1 MRSTLECLDGS
12 YEHAIFATYS
22 INLRFFEEW
31 VLPLLRAAGARN
43 VTILADEAQ
52 LGVALEDRSL
62 RSIGRSYQVVSVRL
76 GPGAFHPKLFL
87 LAGEE
92 GTRACVSSANLTVD
106 GQLRNVESAIAFD
119 SSVPEHRQPIADL
132 ASFVRTITERA
143 APADSAEAIMA
154 ALAAIDA
161 MPEERPVGALR
172 VVHNL
177 ERPLIDLFPAGG
189 LTAVTPYADSG
200 EAARELAARGD
211 LSVITDASSFAAPES
226 FFEGSWSVF
235 ALDFERRRLHGK
247 AYWGDG
253 ESWLLLGSP
262 NLSRQ
267 ALLQTA
273 TQANTEL
280 AVVLQPHEPRLAEP
294 PGAPADDAQLA
305 HDAPSRL
312 ALGHAAEAVAEAEAG
327 SFNAW
332 EDERA
337 IVTDGLPP
345 GATLEYWY
353 GGAWQPLGPLVGD
366 RIVPPQDVRPYL
378 IRWVSERG
386 QVRQAIVHRT
396 DQLRIHRLRPR
407 TTSRA
412 ADVVTTLPLDLAGV
426 QALESVLRDL
436 YLLGSLA
443 DSEGDR
449 EHVRERIQEREE
461 EETTSGLGEWVP
473 ARPEDEPRVPDIYR
487 RSWQNQPDALLALI
501 RGALRLE
508 SVIATPEEEWDVFE
522 ESLDFDAADREA
534 EEGESEE
541 TPAQPSPVQVE
552 RSVLSRY
559 RNSLVHLLRR
569 GTDFIAD
576 VSDPALADLGFQ
588 AILGLHERIERS
600 PVEVEGRM
608 ETLVEEDELLRQKL
622 ALLNAYLRER
632 AGREPLC
639 LATARV
645 HLAKCLAARPAW
657 TPLEW
662 EQLETLAFQSGA
674 LILAS
679 DDYAAAAAADAGESL
694 ADVSE
699 RLRPYADRAAWDG
712 YLVQADEILDNAD
725 IRTEPFIWVE
735 GQEWIESLENSPAWK
750 LIGYGAVAGFR
761 DRQPYAVL
769 VRNSLP
775 RSNHLAHLL
784 ICDPA
789 THRLHELF
797 LRAAD
802 RRWLSRQ
809 YRPVNEGDVDDAG
822 KFGAEGLLQAGAD
835 RTSFEEV
842 TGFDGVVGQLL
853 VAAESERTASA

>member
-1 MRSTLECLDGS
+1 MRSTLECIDGG
-12 YEHAIFATYS
+12 YEHAVFTTYS

-31 VLPLLRAAGARN
+31 VLPLLRTGGVRN
-43 VTILADEAQ
+43 ITVLADEAQ

-119 SSVPEHRQPIADL
+119 SSVAEHRQPIADL
-132 ASFVRTITERA
+132 ASFIRAVTERA
-143 APADSAEAIMA
+143 APAHSAEAIMA

-161 MPEERPVGALR
+161 MPEERPIGSLR

-177 ERPLIDLFPAGG
+177 ERSLVDLFPAGG

-200 EAARELAARGD
+200 EAARELAARGS
-211 LSVITDASSFAAPES
+211 LNVITDASSFAAPES
-226 FFEGSWSVF
+226 FFEGSWHVF

-247 AYWGDG
+247 AYWGQG

-294 PGAPADDAQLA
+294 PGTPTDDAQLA
-305 HDAPSRL
+305 LDAPTRL
-312 ALGHAAEAVAEAEAG
+312 ALTRDAEPVAEAEAG

-337 IVTDGLPP
+337 IVTEGLPP
-345 GATLEYWY
+345 GASLEYWY
-353 GGAWQPLGPLVGD
+353 AGAWHPLGALVGD
-366 RIVPPQDVRPYL
+366 RIMPPQDVRPYL
-378 IRWVSERG
+378 IRWVAERG
-386 QVRQAIVHRT
+386 QIKQSIVHRT

-443 DSEGDR
+443 DGEGDR
-449 EHVRERIQEREE
+449 EHVRERIQQRD
-461 EETTSGLGEWVP
+461 EETASGLGEWVP

-508 SVIATPEEEWDVFE
+508 SVIATQEEEWDVFE
-522 ESLDFDAADREA
+522 ESLDFNDADREA
-534 EEGESEE
+534 EEGETEE
-541 TPAQPSPVQVE
+541 KPEQQAPVQVE

-569 GTDFIAD
+569 GTDFVAD
-576 VSDPALADLGFQ
+576 VTDPALADLGFQ

-600 PVEVEGRM
+600 PVEVDGRM
-608 ETLVEEDELLRQKL
+608 ETLVEDNELLREKL

-632 AGREPLC
+632 EGREPLC

-662 EQLETLAFQSGA
+662 EQLETLAYRSGA
-674 LILAS
+674 LILES

-699 RLRPYADRAAWDG
+699 RLRPYAERSAWDG
-712 YLVQADEILDNAD
+712 YLVQADEVLDNAD
-725 IRTEPFIWVE
+725 IRTEPYIWVE

-784 ICDPA
+784 VCDPA
-789 THRLHELF
+789 THRVHDLF

-802 RRWLSRQ
+802 QRWLART
-809 YRPVNEGDVDDAG
+809 YRAVDEGNVDDAG

-842 TGFDGVVGQLL
+842 TGYDGLVGRLL
-853 VAAESERTASA
+853 ETIGRERAAAT